1 MWYTHWQCQFQSMNG
16 TQYAVNICKQTAR
29 VGDIVQLTG
38 AAQTFSTQEDDSDDI
53 FTPIRTQTGYLRVID
68 TDGTLLANLIPANN
82 TERLVQLWSGSN
94 SGGTFTPH
102 ALCWQGFLQAEAYTQ
117 PWDNNASVLELPVKS
132 LLGAL
137 QDVSIDETF
146 ASTEQNVAALILAAF
161 DNFGLRADNDL
172 THLIITADVSDAPN
186 TLLKPFIQMSVFF
199 DKETVNNQGDSY
211 EQLVCQSYYEALSAV
226 MSLYGLQLREDGT
239 KIYMNQFDGL
249 DVKVWSIGWG
259 YLTYIA
265 GGSSIVV
272 TPTVLPSVD
281 MLPALTFKGAD
292 NIAGYSQ
299 GGRSAKVTLNFEHI
313 NENILSLPMTTEDS
327 TEPHTIEKV
336 VNGTV
341 KVQNHQR
348 ENSSTE
354 TFVLRK
360 YANSSRI
367 STQATYNECVNGSVI
382 GTPIMPPVTDDPSY
396 VTGAFPVRYSYNT
409 PDDQTQKFLTNGL
422 MVNIRRLLSYTD
434 TLPLNFMSVYQIK
447 SVLVPTFAKGYLNI
461 EINMSCFMQTNAT
474 QANKRLQFGTS
485 GYSYTRRYKIWLQLQ
500 WGTKYW
506 NGEAWTTDGNSTF
519 PVETDGAKIV
529 TNISDNIFSDK
540 SDGFFI
546 PITEV
551 MSGQVSLSI
560 MNYGAFQVTYP
571 NDTTEMFQVNSSIIS
586 HLQITYLA
594 PVGETVSSRT
604 SNVYRRTILQSGFSE
619 NKEIDITLG
628 TINNNVESLSF
639 IKQNL
644 TTYIEKFSYIDANA
658 TINQRPELHLLG
670 RMVDHYGQV
679 RRMLRGI
686 VQRGVELMQ
695 TSYGYRGRLYFGV
708 KAATEWRDDTEE
720 VKFIEV

>member
-1 MWYTHWQCQFQSMNG
+1 MNG

-249 DVKVWSIGWG
+249 DVRVWSIGWG

-299 GGRSAKVTLNFEHI
+299 GGRSAKVTLSFEKI
-313 NENILSLPMTTEDS
+313 NDNVCVLPRTTEDAS
-327 TEPHTIEKV
+327 EVDTISHV
-336 VNGTV
+336 YNGSV
-341 KVQNHQR
+341 KVQSHGPRINTIEDFPYYDYQR
-348 ENSSTE
+348 NPPSGPTASTYE
-354 TFVLRK
+354 
-360 YANSSRI
+360 
-367 STQATYNECVNGSVI
+367 ECKNNSVI
-382 GTPIMPPVTDDPSY
+382 SVGPTELEAPYT
-396 VTGAFPVRYSYNT
+396 TGAFPIRWSFSPNGDSAAKVLANGMMLCTRPEVPSEGPLPSDAMPAYRLRSQLNHTYNRGFLNLDLEVQSFARYDTVLGNWYFGNYGMSAAIS
-409 PDDQTQKFLTNGL
+409 LTG
-422 MVNIRRLLSYTD
+422 V
-434 TLPLNFMSVYQIK
+434 FFIK
-447 SVLVPTFAKGYLNI
+447 VK
-461 EINMSCFMQTNAT
+461 
-474 QANKRLQFGTS
+474 
-485 GYSYTRRYKIWLQLQ
+485 
-500 WGTKYW
+500 WGNKYW
-506 NGEAWTTDGNSTF
+506 NGSEWTDTDSYFRIWTDGQS
-519 PVETDGAKIV
+519 IV
-529 TNISDNIFSDK
+529 TNADK
-540 SDGFFI
+540 YKNQVESASGYYI
-546 PITEV
+546 PVNETLTGTIELT
-551 MSGQVSLSI
+551 I
-560 MNYGAFQVTYP
+560 MNYAVDRY
-571 NDTTEMFQVNSSIIS
+571 DTEDSSRPLNFRSSIIS
-586 HLQITYLA
+586 KLSIDYISSFN
-594 PVGETVSSRT
+594 PMESSRANNT
-604 SNVYRRTILQSGFSE
+604 YRRNIMTSGFSE
-619 NKEIDITLG
+619 EKSIELEIG
-628 TINNNVESLSF
+628 TYNNNYDSASF